1 MKAAPLLLLAGA
13 AVCFTLVIADE
24 FSSGE
29 LYRGASSLRT
39 DQTGASVWF
48 EALAKLPGTHTERN
62 YAPLD
67 ALQLNNSAI
76 ILLAVSPRE
85 LGDADFTDTIDTLA
99 KAGRRV
105 VIAINGSSREVIKPA
120 KWNVELHS
128 SSAGKSEDDDETEY
142 FVPSADWHIFR
153 KSAID
158 RTFGKG
164 SVALISET
172 DSFLNEAMR
181 TSRDTP
187 LLEWAA
193 AKKPNIVFDESHLGS
208 AQNGTVVGLLRRL
221 RLQGFL
227 AALIAAS
234 LLFVWRSSAP
244 FPPVPELSEENL
256 KLFGAGSG
264 EALRNLLERRIPP
277 SALIRACLD
286 EWTRDFARRAGPD
299 AVTEA
304 EKAADAKAQPAEQ
317 WEKIRSTVYK
327 SGKQTRTS

>member
-1 MKAAPLLLLAGA
+1 MKAAPVLLLAGA
-13 AVCFTLVIADE
+13 AIFFTLVIADE

-39 DQTGASVWF
+39 DQIGASVWF
-48 EALAKLPGTHTERN
+48 EALAKLPGAHAERN
-62 YAPLD
+62 YAPLEG
-67 ALQLNNSAI
+67 LPPNNSAI
-76 ILLAVSPRE
+76 VLLAVSPRQ

-99 KAGRRV
+99 KAGSRV
-105 VIAINGSSREVIKPA
+105 VIAIDGASREVIKPA
-120 KWNVELHS
+120 KWDVELHS
-128 SSAGKSEDDDETEY
+128 STSDKDDDADTEY
-142 FVPSADWHIFR
+142 FVPSADWRIFR

-158 RTFGKG
+158 RAFGKG

-172 DSFLNEAMR
+172 DPFLNEAMR

-187 LLEWAA
+187 LLEWASA
-193 AKKPNIVFDESHLGS
+193 NKPDIIFDESHLGS
-208 AQNGTVVGLLRRL
+208 AQTGTVVGLLRRL
-221 RLQGFL
+221 RLQGLL

-244 FPPVPELSEENL
+244 FPPVPEPSDENL

-299 AVTEA
+299 TVAEA
-304 EKAADAKAQPAEQ
+304 EKAADAKNQPAEQ
-317 WEKIRSTVYK
+317 WEKISRLVYK
-327 SGKQTRTS
+327 QRGHHDRRF

>member
-13 AVCFTLVIADE
+13 AVCITLVIADE

-29 LYRGASSLRT
+29 LFRNASSLRT
-39 DQTGASVWF
+39 DQGGASVWF

-67 ALQLNNSAI
+67 ALQPESLQPRDSAI
-76 ILLAVSPRE
+76 VLLAVSPRQ
-85 LGDADFTDTIDTLA
+85 LGDADFTDMIDTLA
-99 KAGRRV
+99 KAGSRV
-105 VIAINGSSREVIKPA
+105 VIAIDGASRDVIKPA

-128 SSAGKSEDDDETEY
+128 STNDDEETEY
-142 FVPSADWHIFR
+142 FVPSADWHVFR

-158 RTFGKG
+158 RAFGKG
-164 SVALISET
+164 TVALISGT
-172 DSFLNEAMR
+172 DPFLNEAMR
-181 TSRDTP
+181 SNRDTA
-187 LLEWAA
+187 LLEWASA
-193 AKKPNIVFDESHLGS
+193 NKTSVVFDESHLGS
-208 AQNGTVVGLLRRL
+208 AQTGTVMGLLRRL

-244 FPPVPELSEENL
+244 FPPVPEPSDENL

-299 AVTEA
+299 TVTEA

-317 WEKIRSTVYK
+317 WEKISRLVYK
-327 SGKQTRTS
+327 TKRTS